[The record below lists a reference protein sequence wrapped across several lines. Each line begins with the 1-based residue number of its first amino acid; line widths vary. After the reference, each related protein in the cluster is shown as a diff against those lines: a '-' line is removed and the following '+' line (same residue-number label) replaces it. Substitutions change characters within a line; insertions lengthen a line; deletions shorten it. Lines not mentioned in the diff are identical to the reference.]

1 MGEGPERLGAY
12 CGCSDRREVWKSLS
26 SIPAVFSA
34 ASTFA
39 IAVLLASEA
48 SRAVL
53 PSEAT
58 PASSWARSGGTEIE
72 ASPVTEIAGGNSDWA
87 SAGAAHSVVQAEI
100 QAMAA
105 AKRRSCFM
113 ALTSAAHRR

>member
-39 IAVLLASEA
+39 IAVLLASDA

-72 ASPVTEIAGGNSDWA
+72 ASPVTEIAGGKSDWA
-87 SAGAAHSVVQAEI
+87 SAGAAKSEAQAT
-100 QAMAA
+100 AT
-105 AKRRSCFM
+105 AKTR
-113 ALTSAAHRR
+113 A